1 MNRNVEEM
9 AAVAEDGRP
18 NYLYERIC
26 QRLEGQ
32 IEGGTYAPGEQLP
45 SLRRLS
51 RLFGVSVTT
60 VMQCYRK
67 LEADGYVEARPQSG
81 FFVASRDAG
90 PKPQPP
96 AGPDLLPTEVGLSER
111 VLERMALHREPNLLR
126 LGIALP
132 AADVQPVQRVMRTLA
147 DVSRH
152 RSMDAW
158 DYMHPHGHEALRH
171 LLARRSLAHE
181 APLSPE
187 EVFVT
192 SGCMEAMSIAV
203 RCISRP
209 GDAIAVESPAYY
221 GTLLMLEAHNRR
233 VVEIPATP
241 REGICLDSLERAFAR
256 GTVAGCLFSANAQ
269 NPVGFTMGEDAKRRI
284 VALSRRYGV
293 PLIEND
299 IWGDTVYDP
308 DRALP
313 AKAFDRDGLVI
324 YCNSFSKTLVPGF
337 RVGWALPG
345 RFLRR
350 FQEIKLLTSITSPSP
365 QQIALARLLESGAYD
380 QHLTELRSCLQRQAK
395 DMAAAVMAD
404 FPEGTAVA
412 MPTGGCVLWVQLPAG
427 VGAERLFDR
436 AVEAGIHIFPGT
448 VFSSSG
454 QLQDCIRINVG
465 NPVTRRVRAGIA
477 TLGRLA
483 GELL

>member
-1 MNRNVEEM
+1 M
-9 AAVAEDGRP
+9 AALAEDGRP

-32 IEGGTYAPGEQLP
+32 ISGGTYAPGEQLP
-45 SLRRLS
+45 SLRRMS

-81 FFVASRDAG
+81 FFVRSRE
-90 PKPQPP
+90 P
-96 AGPDLLPTEVGLSER
+96 AAVPAAPSGPDLLPTEVGLSER
-111 VLERMALHREPNLLR
+111 VLERMALHREPSLLR

-132 AADVQPVQRVMRTLA
+132 AIDVQPVQRIMRTLA

-171 LLARRSLAHE
+171 LLARRSLTHE

-221 GTLLMLEAHNRR
+221 GTLLMLEAHKRR
-233 VVEIPATP
+233 VVEIPASQHD
-241 REGICLDSLERAFAR
+241 GICLDTLERAFAR

-269 NPVGFTMGEDAKRRI
+269 NPLGFTMSDTAKRRI
-284 VALSRRYGV
+284 VALSARYGI

-308 DRALP
+308 GLATP
-313 AKAFDRDGLVI
+313 AKAYDSAGLVI

-365 QQIALARLLESGAYD
+365 QQIALARLLESGAYE
-380 QHLTELRSCLQRQAK
+380 QHLIELRGCLERQARETGEAIL
-395 DMAAAVMAD
+395 DA
-404 FPEGTAVA
+404 FPEGTAVE
-412 MPTGGCVLWVQLPAG
+412 MPSGGCVLWVRLPAG
-427 VGAERLFDR
+427 VGAERLFEA
-436 AVEAGIHIFPGT
+436 AVEAGVHIFPGT
-448 VFSSSG
+448 VFSSG
-454 QLQDCIRINVG
+454 GEFDDCIRVNVG
-465 NPVTRRVRAGIA
+465 NPCSAAVRAGVGK
-477 TLGRLA
+477 LGRLA
-483 GELL
+483 GELAA